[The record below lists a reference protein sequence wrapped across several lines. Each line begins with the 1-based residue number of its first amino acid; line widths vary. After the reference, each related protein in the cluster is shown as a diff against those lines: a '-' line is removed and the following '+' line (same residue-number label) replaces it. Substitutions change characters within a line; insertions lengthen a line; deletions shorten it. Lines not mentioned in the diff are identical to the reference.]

1 MRQERKWFPV
11 YIDAMDTIT
20 QETGIKLFLEKRYT
34 EAAEAFRQFLAQ
46 PLSAG
51 LEADTRRRL
60 ADTLASL
67 GQAEEAAAE
76 RELAGNIAESST
88 GDPMALMTKGD
99 LLKRDHHYDEACAT
113 YEQALRLVPPQPSPG
128 RALLMAK
135 LALAHYDASR
145 PAKTII
151 WAGASL
157 ANKPSAAIR
166 LIMHRMAGV
175 GYSAIGDLEQ
185 AERHYTEALKLAEI
199 GGKPEEISQ
208 SLTTLATI
216 QQKRGRF
223 EEAIF
228 AARRAVQTFAHPGR
242 GAVLVEVE
250 CLRDMGRLEEA
261 STLVNTMKQGPRYD
275 RPDMEQRTQVICSL
289 TLAWIE
295 ANADRP
301 AAALVALQEAWANL
315 GVSRDVFPLP
325 PPKPGGEDKLVL
337 YCDSTAVRVY
347 AQLGQLENA
356 RHMQESVEARME
368 SFAQDRA
375 SLLGVY
381 SELAPAAFAL
391 GDYDA
396 CRNWWQ
402 KYLNSQPDVVG
413 RVKAHYGLGEAFLKQ
428 GETKSALDAYTQAV
442 TPRIDSLNARRA
454 QARLE
459 EMGG

>member
-1 MRQERKWFPV
+1 
-11 YIDAMDTIT
+11 
-20 QETGIKLFLEKRYT
+20 
-34 EAAEAFRQFLAQ
+34 
-46 PLSAG
+46 
-51 LEADTRRRL
+51 
-60 ADTLASL
+60 
-67 GQAEEAAAE
+67 
-76 RELAGNIAESST
+76 
-88 GDPMALMTKGD
+88 
-99 LLKRDHHYDEACAT
+99 
-113 YEQALRLVPPQPSPG
+113 
-128 RALLMAK
+128 
-135 LALAHYDASR
+135 
-145 PAKTII
+145 
-151 WAGASL
+151 
-157 ANKPSAAIR
+157 
-166 LIMHRMAGV
+166 
-175 GYSAIGDLEQ
+175 
-185 AERHYTEALKLAEI
+185 LKLAGA
-199 GGKPEEISQ
+199 GGKPQEIAQ
-208 SLTTLATI
+208 SLTTLGTI
-216 QQKRGRF
+216 QRKRGAF
-223 EEAIF
+223 DAAI
-228 AARRAVQTFAHPGR
+228 ATARLATDTFPHPGR
-242 GAVLVEVE
+242 GGQLLEAE
-250 CLRDMGRLEEA
+250 CLRDMGRFDEA
-261 STLVNTMKQGPRYD
+261 RVVVASMKEGPCWD
-275 RPDMEQRTQVICSL
+275 RPDVEQRTQVICSL

-301 AAALVALQEAWANL
+301 EAALVALQEAWANL